1 MVSKLDYVFWNIYDD
16 CALYVS
22 NNVVAKELD
31 LSHEVN
37 FSNGLISLNIVKK
50 CSTLFIPLYF

>member
-1 MVSKLDYVFWNIYDD
+1 MMTV
-16 CALYVS
+16 LYVS
-22 NNVVAKELD
+22 NRVVAKGLG

-50 CSTLFIPLYF
+50 CSTLFIPLYFQK